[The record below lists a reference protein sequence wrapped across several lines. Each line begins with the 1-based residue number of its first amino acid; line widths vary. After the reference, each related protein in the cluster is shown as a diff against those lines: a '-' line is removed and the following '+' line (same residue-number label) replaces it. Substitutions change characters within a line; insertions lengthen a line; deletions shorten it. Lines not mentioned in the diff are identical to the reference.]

1 MKKLLLSAAAASL
14 LAFAPAAQ
22 AATIVQGSTTVT
34 ASMDAGANNSFN
46 IGFSDANLA
55 NPFNEFLTFT
65 TDVNGQLNIL
75 LGTTA
80 TDATNDT
87 DFSNVFLTGT
97 GILAPVSIAQ
107 ILGDPNE
114 TRALNNFAVGAGT
127 FTLNI
132 QGTPGTQNGAFGG
145 NVAFVSTSAVPE
157 PTTWA
162 MMLVGFGA
170 VGYSMRKRASGG
182 RAVQAV

>member
-1 MKKLLLSAAAASL
+1 VL
-14 LAFAPAAQ
+14 
-22 AATIVQGSTTVT
+22 
-34 ASMDAGANNSFN
+34 
-46 IGFSDANLA
+46 
-55 NPFNEFLTFT
+55 
-65 TDVNGQLNIL
+65 
-75 LGTTA
+75 
-80 TDATNDT
+80 
-87 DFSNVFLTGT
+87 LTGT

-114 TRALNNFAVGAGT
+114 TRASNNFTVGAGT

-145 NVAFVSTSAVPE
+145 NFAFVSTSAVPE

-170 VGYSMRKRASGG
+170 VGYSMRKRASNKLQL
-182 RAVQAV
+182 A

>member
-1 MKKLLLSAAAASL
+1 MRKFFPLAGAAL
-14 LAFAPAAQ
+14 LAVAALPAE

-34 ASMDAGANNSFN
+34 ASMDAGSNNSFN
-46 IGFSDANLA
+46 IGFSDANLG

-65 TDVNGQLNIL
+65 TDVAGQLNIF

-97 GILAPVSIAQ
+97 GIAAPISIAQ

-114 TRALNNFAVGAGT
+114 TRALNNFAVGVGT

-145 NVAFVSTSAVPE
+145 NVAFVSSAVPE
-157 PTTWA
+157 PATWA

-170 VGYSMRKRASGG
+170 IGASMRRRRRVTAI
-182 RAVQAV
+182 AQLA

>member
-1 MKKLLLSAAAASL
+1 MCLDLEQLQVDHISSDLRSL
-14 LAFAPAAQ
+14 R
-22 AATIVQGSTTVT
+22 
-34 ASMDAGANNSFN
+34 
-46 IGFSDANLA
+46 
-55 NPFNEFLTFT
+55 EFLTFT

-170 VGYSMRKRASGG
+170 VGYSMRRSRNSQTALA
-182 RAVQAV
+182 AV